1 MKSANASL
9 ILRCCM
15 DRRAA
20 AAFGLM
26 LAVLPA
32 AARGAD
38 RATAERI
45 LHIIYNTSLYDSEV
59 DRIMAEADHK
69 SVFGGAGSAA
79 SARAKDRAM
88 TRDAMLQQR
97 DAVLRDASER
107 VAALTSDKDLAVLV
121 EATQTPDAPID
132 EGALA
137 PAVTALKRGF
147 VEAAWDHMARYARSN
162 SFILCRQGERSFCP

>member
-1 MKSANASL
+1 
-9 ILRCCM
+9 M
-15 DRRAA
+15 DRRIIAGLALGLAMALHGAA
-20 AAFGLM
+20 QA
-26 LAVLPA
+26 
-32 AARGAD
+32 AD
-38 RATAERI
+38 RATAERV
-45 LHIIYNTSLYDSEV
+45 LHIIYNSALYDSEV

-88 TRDAMLQQR
+88 TRDAMLLQR

-107 VAALTSDKDLAVLV
+107 VAALASDQDLAALV
-121 EATQTPDAPID
+121 EATQKPDAPID
-132 EGALA
+132 QSALA
-137 PAVTALKRGF
+137 PAVTAVKRGF